1 MTHRPDLVV
10 CNPDVSSNRGKAV
23 FFHFEIV
30 NPATLQNTGAP
41 HNIAMPHADAKRL
54 FDILEAM
61 SKQYG
66 WVETAPGV
74 LRVSSKG

>member
-30 NPATLQNTGAP
+30 NPP
-41 HNIAMPHADAKRL
+41 L
-54 FDILEAM
+54 FRAQARRTISPCPMLTR
-61 SKQYG
+61 SG
-66 WVETAPGV
+66 CSTF
-74 LRVSSKG
+74 